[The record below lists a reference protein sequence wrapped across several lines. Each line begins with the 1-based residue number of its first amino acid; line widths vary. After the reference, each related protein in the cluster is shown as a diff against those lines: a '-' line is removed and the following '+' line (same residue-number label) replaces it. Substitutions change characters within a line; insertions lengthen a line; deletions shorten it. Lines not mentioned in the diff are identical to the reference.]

1 MDEGKGNVIQVF
13 FEFLGALKVFE
24 ALQDLPDLVVWEVLE
39 LGHLWEYFG
48 VEVQQP
54 RILYFFEEFYISDQ
68 ISLFHVQQIDKEQYS
83 KHFLNNVV
91 DLYVFVPLRILIDDD
106 VDTVRKKFPQKLLEG
121 PVKVEARILML
132 VLEVGSEQSKHF
144 FWRLALVV
152 FHLVDSV
159 EYFLNEQF
167 ESWFLQKFKDFLL
180 IGGVAQKVVQADENV
195 EMNIWNFLQFWT
207 FSELIC

>member
-91 DLYVFVPLRILIDDD
+91 DLYVLVPFRILVDDD
-106 VDTVRKKFPQKLLEG
+106 VDAVRKKFPQKLLEG
-121 PVKVEARILML
+121 PVKVEARFLLL

-144 FWRLALVV
+144 FWRLTLVV

-167 ESWFLQKFKDFLL
+167 ESWFLQKFKDLLL